1 MNGLFLVE
9 LLRVLYANAQT
20 AYASARGKVFLSL
33 ILIIYEYVHTHIHIY
48 FLTGSSNKV
57 LMLHDEVNSPEHKKL
72 QYSCAYESAVAEH
85 RNQVPYT

>member
-1 MNGLFLVE
+1 MTGLFLVE

-20 AYASARGKVFLSL
+20 AYASVRGKVFLSL
-33 ILIIYEYVHTHIHIY
+33 ILILYECAHNIDIY

-57 LMLHDEVNSPEHKKL
+57 LMLQDEVNSPEHNKL